1 MSDAFTH
8 HGGRL
13 ADACARFGGTPS
25 VWLDLSTGINPD
37 SWHPPE
43 PLRVNWQ
50 ALPDPAAL
58 GKLEHIAASYFE
70 CSPAL
75 CAAVPG
81 SEVGL
86 RQLAHLLGLPGLYQ
100 PLAYGTYAAASE
112 RAEPIDDLSRLPPRA
127 TALLLGNPNNPD
139 GRVLSRETLLSLLN
153 HQERHGGWLIVDEAF
168 ADCQPACSVA
178 AEVGHARRLIVVRSF
193 GKFFGLA
200 GLRLGFVIAPPE
212 VLTGLRRSFGDWPIH
227 TAALAYGQAA
237 YADSRWITATRR
249 SLECRAAALERVLQ
263 RHGFS
268 TLGACPLF
276 RLAKTPNAGDL
287 FGALAQQKILTRPFS
302 GHPNLLRFGVPRD
315 DAALERLDTALGKAW
330 HRD

>member
-1 MSDAFTH
+1 MTATVIYH
-8 HGGRL
+8 PRL

-25 VWLDLSTGINPD
+25 DWLDLSTGINPD
-37 SWHPPE
+37 SWQPPE

-58 GKLEHIAASYFE
+58 GKLEHTAARYFE

-81 SEVGL
+81 SEIGL
-86 RQLAHLLGLPGLYQ
+86 RQLARLLGLPGLYQ
-100 PLAYGTYAAASE
+100 PLAYGTYAAAFG
-112 RAEPIDDLSRLPPRA
+112 RAEPINDLSRLPSSA

-168 ADCQPACSVA
+168 ADCKADWGIA
-178 AEVGHARRLIVVRSF
+178 AEVAPGRRLIVIRSF

-212 VLTGLRRSFGDWPIH
+212 VLTGLSRSFGDWPIH
-227 TAALAYGQAA
+227 TAALAYGQGA
-237 YADSRWITATRR
+237 YADSTWITATRR
-249 SLECRAAALERVLQ
+249 SLECRAAALEPVLQ
-263 RHGFS
+263 RLGLS

-287 FGALAQQKILTRPFS
+287 FG
-302 GHPNLLRFGVPRD
+302 
-315 DAALERLDTALGKAW
+315 
-330 HRD
+330 